1 MEKIQLYINGN
12 VIINNKYA
20 DSQSVNQELIN
31 ALDFMYSKWP
41 HLMQFYFYN
50 ISEETLET
58 MKSPYELVYYS
69 ELPKNINKLYHNI
82 DTNYEDLCIWERNGG
97 KSIAFDFIKSSKESW
112 EGFKM
117 SRDMTEEEFIGV
129 LRKTMHLYD

>member
-50 ISEETLET
+50 ISEE
-58 MKSPYELVYYS
+58 
-69 ELPKNINKLYHNI
+69 I
-82 DTNYEDLCIWERNGG
+82 
-97 KSIAFDFIKSSKESW
+97 F
-112 EGFKM
+112 
-117 SRDMTEEEFIGV
+117 
-129 LRKTMHLYD
+129 